1 MKKTSLK
8 FLTLIKTLILFG
20 FATGFAQNDAEKAIL
35 LKSYNLEELKK
46 IEQKLTNEGTIINQK
61 IQQLAVEKG
70 WELKKLNPDGTFDE
84 LVGILP
90 DSSPLYYSIEN
101 INAAKSTRANHLNTG
116 GSLNLNLN
124 GEGLTV
130 GVWDGGPTRISHQEF
145 GNRVTVGDGVTTL
158 NGNSFH
164 ATHVTG
170 TIGASGVD
178 LDAKGMAPS
187 INVKTFNWTND
198 IVEVVQEVQNGL
210 LLSNHSYGTSV
221 NSITTPWYIGAYS
234 QLAKSWDEIAY
245 AAPYYLMVASAGN
258 DGNSDNPNP
267 STFEYDKLNGN
278 KTAKNNLVIAN
289 AQDANIDANGNL
301 VSVSINSGSSQGPA
315 DDRRIKPDITG
326 NGTGLYSTNSS
337 NNTSYA
343 TLTGT
348 SMSGPNVMGTLALLQ
363 QYYNQING
371 KFMRAATL
379 KGLACHTADDAGKPG
394 PDANF
399 GWGLLN
405 AKAAATTITTNG
417 LNSWISEEKLSQGQ
431 TYTMTVQSVIGIPL
445 IASITW
451 TDIPGIANTG
461 VLNDP
466 TPALVND
473 LDIRVTQTDATFFP
487 WRLQSDA
494 DLDALRDGDNFVD
507 NVEIVKID
515 NPNGGL
521 YTITISHKGTLVLGP
536 QNYSLV
542 ITGISSGFAIIPFGD
557 EKVVCSSASAVYD
570 FNFNY
575 QSGNAVTFSAI
586 NQPAGSTITFSS
598 NNLTANE
605 PVTMTVS
612 NLQNVTPGEYAIGIM
627 GSNGTETET
636 RNVKLQVYNG
646 VFNPITQLFP
656 TNGQTSVAT
665 STSLNWNYDVNAE
678 SYLVRIALD
687 PQFQTIIQTFTTTE
701 NSVVISS
708 LLETT
713 VYYWQVTPSNFCGT
727 STQTNFFSFQT
738 GDIECGLTFTATDFT
753 NAIIGTTANSIAT
766 VPVTIPS
773 NFTINKVT
781 ASVLIDHT
789 WVQDMT
795 IYMESPTDSI
805 ILLEEP
811 CAGQDDIDA
820 TLDDEG
826 LPLTCGTT
834 PAISGNVIPFES
846 LSTFNNLNANGTWTL
861 RVIDNYNQD
870 GGSIDAVILNFCSV
884 SAIPNDLT
892 FVNNTIFTNTT
903 STKIILPAELNAQ
916 TELQSNAAQVY
927 TLVQNTSLGELRKE
941 DVTLG
946 VGATFTQDDINQS
959 KISYINTLINGATDT
974 FKVNVLNAA
983 GGWLPNQT
991 ATIFIQNQMHLSEF
1005 NLSEIAVYPNP
1016 TRGVITVKLPSI
1028 AYNNGNLSLV
1038 DMQGRTILSK
1048 EMIGSEETLSLEHFS
1063 QGIYLLT
1070 ITVDNQKITK
1080 KIVLEK

>member
-8 FLTLIKTLILFG
+8 FLNLIKTLILFG
-20 FATGFAQNDAEKAIL
+20 FANVFSQNESDKAIL
-35 LKSYNLEELKK
+35 LKSYNLDELKK
-46 IEQKLTNEGTIINQK
+46 IEQELTNETIITNQK
-61 IQQLAVEKG
+61 IQQLAIERG
-70 WELKKLNPDGTFDE
+70 WQVKRFNADGSFDE
-84 LVGILP
+84 LVGLLP
-90 DSSPLYYSIEN
+90 DGSPLYYSIEN
-101 INAAKSTRANHLNTG
+101 INASKSTRANHLNTG

-145 GNRVTVGDGVTTL
+145 GTRVTVGDGVTTL

-170 TIGASGVD
+170 TISASGVD
-178 LDAKGMAPS
+178 PDAKGMAPS

-234 QLAKSWDEIAY
+234 QPSRAWDEIAY

-301 VSVSINSGSSQGPA
+301 ISVTINSGSSQGPA

-326 NGTGLYSTNSS
+326 NGTGLFSTNSS
-337 NNTSYA
+337 SDSSYA

-363 QYYNQING
+363 QYYNQINS

-405 AKAAATTITTNG
+405 AKVAANTITSNG

-431 TYTMTVQSVIGIPL
+431 TYTMNIQSVAGVPL

-461 VLNDP
+461 VLNDT

-473 LDIRVTQTDATFFP
+473 LDIRVTQADTTFFP
-487 WRLQSDA
+487 WRLQADA
-494 DLDALRDGDNFVD
+494 DLNALRDGDNFVD

-515 NPNGGL
+515 NPNGGI
-521 YTITISHKGTLVLGP
+521 YTITISHKGALVQGF
-536 QNYSLV
+536 QNYSLI
-542 ITGISSGFAIIPFGD
+542 ITGINSGFAIIPSGD
-557 EKVVCSSASAVYD
+557 EKVVCSTVSAVYD

-575 QSGNAVTFSAI
+575 QSGSAVNFSAI
-586 NQPAGSTITFSS
+586 NQPVGSIVTFSS
-598 NNLTANE
+598 NNLMTSG
-605 PVTMTVS
+605 PITMTVS
-612 NLQNVTPGEYAIGIM
+612 NLQSVAPGEYIIGIV

-636 RNVKLQVYNG
+636 RNVKLQVYNA
-646 VFNPITQLFP
+646 VFNPITQIQP
-656 TNGQTSVAT
+656 SNGQTGVAT
-665 STSLNWNYDVNAE
+665 STTLNWTHDINAE
-678 SYLVRIALD
+678 SYLVRIASD
-687 PQFQTIIQTFTTTE
+687 PQFQTIIQTFNTTE
-701 NSVVISS
+701 NSVVVSS
-708 LLETT
+708 LSEAT

-727 STQTNFFSFQT
+727 SLQTNFFSFQT

-753 NAIIGTTANSIAT
+753 NAVIGTTPNSIAT
-766 VPVTIPS
+766 VPVTIAS
-773 NFTINKVT
+773 NFTVNKVT
-781 ASVLIDHT
+781 AAISIAHT

-795 IYMESPTDSI
+795 IYLESPTESI

-820 TLDDEG
+820 VLDDNG

-834 PAISGNVIPFES
+834 PAISGDVIPFEP
-846 LSTFNNLNANGTWTL
+846 LSSFNNLNAAGTWTL

-870 GGSIDAVILNFCSV
+870 GGSIDSVVLNFCSV
-884 SAIPNDLT
+884 STIPNALT
-892 FVNNTIFTNTT
+892 LVNNPILTTTN
-903 STKIILPAELNAQ
+903 SSKIILPSELNAQ
-916 TELQSNAAQVY
+916 TELQANSDQVY
-927 TLVQNTSLGELRKE
+927 TLIQNTSLGELKKE
-941 DVTLG
+941 NVTLS
-946 VGATFTQDDINQS
+946 VGATFTQDDINQN
-959 KISYINTLINGATDT
+959 KITYTNSLINGGTDS

-983 GGWLPNQT
+983 DGWLPNQT
-991 ATIFIQNQMHLSEF
+991 ATIIIQNQMNVAEV
-1005 NLSEIAVYPNP
+1005 NLSEISVYPNP
-1016 TRGVITVKLPSI
+1016 TSGILSVKLPSLTAI
-1028 AYNNGNLSLV
+1028 NGNLSLV
-1038 DMQGRTILSK
+1038 DMTGRTIFSK
-1048 EMIGSEETLSLEHFS
+1048 KMTSSEEIISMGHLS

-1070 ITVDNQKITK
+1070 ISVDNQKVTK

>member
-8 FLTLIKTLILFG
+8 FLIIIKTLVFFG
-20 FATGFAQNDAEKAIL
+20 FTSCFAQSETEKALI
-35 LKSYNLEELKK
+35 LKSSNLEELKR
-46 IEQKLTNEGTIINQK
+46 IESALTSELTITNQK
-61 IQQLAVEKG
+61 ILRLAAENG
-70 WELKKLNPDGTFDE
+70 WQLKKINPDGSFDE

-90 DSSPLYYSIEN
+90 DGSPLYYSIEN
-101 INAAKSTRANHLNTG
+101 VNAAKSSRANHLNTG

-145 GNRVTVGDGVTTL
+145 GNRMTVGDGVTTL

-170 TIGASGVD
+170 TIGAAGID
-178 LDAKGMAPS
+178 LAAKGMAPA

-198 IVEVVQEVQNGL
+198 IIEVVQEAQNGL

-234 QLAKSWDEIAY
+234 QPSRAWDEIAY

-289 AQDANIDANGNL
+289 AQDANVDVNGNL
-301 VSVSINSGSSQGPA
+301 ISVAINSGSSQGPA

-326 NGTGLYSTNSS
+326 NGTGLYSTNST
-337 NNTSYA
+337 NDTSYT

-363 QYYNQING
+363 QYYNQTNG

-379 KGLACHTADDAGKPG
+379 KGLACHTADDAGKVG

-405 AKAAATTITTNG
+405 AKAAANTITNNG
-417 LNSWISEEKLSQGQ
+417 LNSWISEEILSQGQ
-431 TYTMTVQSVIGIPL
+431 TFTMNVQSVVGVPL

-451 TDIPGIANTG
+451 TDIPGVANTG
-461 VLNDP
+461 ILNDP

-473 LDIRVTQTDATFFP
+473 LDIRVTQANDTFFP

-494 DLDALRDGDNFVD
+494 DLNALRDGDNNVD

-515 NPNGGL
+515 NPNGGI
-521 YTITISHKGTLVLGP
+521 YTITISHKGTLALGP
-536 QNYSLV
+536 QNYSIV
-542 ITGISSGFAIIPFGD
+542 ITGITSGFAIIPMGD
-557 EKVVCSSASAVYD
+557 DKEVCSTESAVFD

-586 NQPAGSTITFSS
+586 NQPTGSTVTFSS
-598 NNLTANE
+598 TNLTVNS

-612 NLQNVTPGEYAIGIM
+612 NLQNVAPGEYTIGIV
-627 GSNGTETET
+627 GTNGTETET
-636 RNVKLQVYNG
+636 RNVKLKVYNG
-646 VFNPITQLFP
+646 AFTPIIQQLP
-656 TNGQTSVAT
+656 NNGQTGVAT
-665 STSLNWNYDVNAE
+665 STTLNWNTDVNAE
-678 SYLVRIALD
+678 SYSVQIATD
-687 PQFQTIIQTFTTTE
+687 PQFQNVIQTITTTE
-701 NSVVISS
+701 NTAVISS
-708 LLETT
+708 LLATT
-713 VYYWQVTPSNFCGT
+713 VYYWKVTPSNFCGT

-738 GDIECGLTFTATDFT
+738 GAIECGLTFTATDFT
-753 NAIIGTTANSIAT
+753 DAIIGTTPNSIAT

-781 ASVLIDHT
+781 AAISIDHT

-795 IYMESPTDSI
+795 IYLESPTDSI
-805 ILLEEP
+805 ILFEEP
-811 CAGQDDIDA
+811 CGGQDDIDA

-826 LPLTCGTT
+826 LELTCGNT

-846 LSTFNNLNANGTWTL
+846 LSSFNNLNANGTWTL

-870 GGSIDAVILNFCSV
+870 GGDIDSFVLNFCSV
-884 SAIPNDLT
+884 AAIPNALN
-892 FVNNTIFTNTT
+892 FVNNTILTTTN
-903 STKIILPAELNAQ
+903 STKIILPTELNAQ
-916 TELQSNAAQVY
+916 TELQTSADQVY
-927 TLVQNTSLGELRKE
+927 TLVQTTSLGELKKE
-941 DVTLG
+941 NVTLS
-946 VGATFTQDDINQS
+946 VGSTFTQDDINQN
-959 KISYINTLINGATDT
+959 KISYTNALTIGATDT
-974 FKVNVLNAA
+974 FKVNVLNGAN
-983 GGWLPNQT
+983 GWLPNQT
-991 ATIFIQNQMHLSEF
+991 VTITIQNQMNVSDL
-1005 NLSEIAVYPNP
+1005 NLSEIVVYPNP
-1016 TRGVITVKLPSI
+1016 TSGNLTIKLPTNSF
-1028 AYNNGNLSLV
+1028 NNGKFSLV
-1038 DMQGRTILSK
+1038 DLQGRTILTK
-1048 EMIGSEETLSLEHFS
+1048 EINQTEESLSLDYLSE
-1063 QGIYLLT
+1063 GIYLLT
-1070 ITVDNQKITK
+1070 ISVDNQKITK

>member
-1 MKKTSLK
+1 MNKTSFK
-8 FLTLIKTLILFG
+8 FLTLIQTLILLVFSSG
-20 FATGFAQNDAEKAIL
+20 LAQNESEKEIL

-46 IEQKLTNEGTIINQK
+46 IEHELTTKTTLTNLK

-70 WELKKLNPDGTFDE
+70 WPLKKIHPDGSFDE
-84 LVGILP
+84 LIGILP
-90 DSSPLYYSIEN
+90 DGSPLYYSIEN
-101 INAAKSTRANHLNTG
+101 VNAANSTRANHLNTG

-145 GNRVTVGDGVTTL
+145 GNRVTVGDDATTL

-170 TIGASGVD
+170 TVGAAGINPA
-178 LDAKGMAPS
+178 AKGMAPT
-187 INVKTFNWTND
+187 INLKTFNWTND

-210 LLSNHSYGTSV
+210 LLSNHSYGTPV

-234 QLAKSWDEIAY
+234 QPSRSWDEVAY

-258 DGNSDNPNP
+258 DGNVDNPNP
-267 STFEYDKLNGN
+267 STFSYDKLNGN

-289 AQDANIDANGNL
+289 AQDANVDVNGNL
-301 VSVSINSGSSQGPA
+301 ISVAINSGSSQGPA
-315 DDRRIKPDITG
+315 DDKRIKPDITG
-326 NGTGLYSTNSS
+326 NGTGLFSTNSS
-337 NNTSYA
+337 SDTSYT

-363 QYYNQING
+363 QYYNQTNG
-371 KFMRAATL
+371 KFMRASTL

-405 AKAAATTITTNG
+405 AKVAANTITSNG

-431 TYTMTVQSVIGIPL
+431 TYTMTVQSVAGVPL

-451 TDIPGIANTG
+451 TDVPGVANTG

-494 DLDALRDGDNFVD
+494 DLNALRDGDNNVD
-507 NVEIVKID
+507 NVELVKID

-542 ITGISSGFAIIPFGD
+542 ITGITSGFAIIPFGD
-557 EKVVCSSASAVYD
+557 DKKVCSTESVVFD
-570 FNFNY
+570 FNFIY
-575 QSGNAVTFSAI
+575 QSGNAVTYSAI
-586 NQPAGSTITFSS
+586 NQPTGSTITFSS
-598 NNLTANE
+598 NNLTANS

-612 NLQNVTPGEYAIGIM
+612 NLQNVAPGEYTIGIV
-627 GSNGTETET
+627 GTNGTETET
-636 RNVKLQVYNG
+636 RNLKLRVYNG
-646 VFNPITQLFP
+646 AFTPIIQLLP
-656 TNGQTSVAT
+656 TDGQIGIAT
-665 STSLNWNYDVNAE
+665 STALNWTADVNAE
-678 SYLVRIALD
+678 SYSVQIATE
-687 PQFQTIIQTFTTTE
+687 PQFQNIIQTINTTE
-701 NSVVISS
+701 NTAIVSS
-708 LLETT
+708 LSETT
-713 VYYWQVTPSNFCGT
+713 VYYWRVIPSNFCGT
-727 STQTNFFSFQT
+727 STQTTFFSFQT
-738 GDIECGLTFTATDFT
+738 GAIDCGLTFTATDFT
-753 NAIIGTTANSIAT
+753 DAIIGTTPNSIAT
-766 VPVTIPS
+766 VPITIPS

-781 ASVLIDHT
+781 ASISIDHT

-795 IYMESPTDSI
+795 IYLESPTNSI

-811 CAGQDDIDA
+811 CGGQDDIDA
-820 TLDDEG
+820 TLDDAG
-826 LPLTCGTT
+826 LTLTCGTA

-846 LSTFNNLNANGTWTL
+846 LSTFNNLNASGTWTL
-861 RVIDNYNQD
+861 RVVDNYNQD
-870 GGSIDAVILNFCSV
+870 GGDIDSFVLNFCSV
-884 SAIPNDLT
+884 SAIPNALN
-892 FVNNTIFTNTT
+892 FVNNPILTTTNT
-903 STKIILPAELNAQ
+903 TKIILAAELNAQ
-916 TELQSNAAQVY
+916 TDLQTTTDQVY
-927 TLVQNTSLGELRKE
+927 TLVQNTSLGELKKE
-941 DVTLG
+941 NVTLL
-946 VGATFTQDDINQS
+946 VGATFTQEDINQN
-959 KISYINTLINGATDT
+959 KITYSNTLTNGATDT
-974 FKVNVLNAA
+974 FKVNVLNAS

-991 ATIFIQNQMHLSEF
+991 ATILIQNQMNVSEF
-1005 NLSEIAVYPNP
+1005 NLAEIAVYPNP
-1016 TRGVITVKLPSI
+1016 TRGIITVKLPSI
-1028 AYNNGNLSLV
+1028 AYNKGDLSLV
-1038 DMQGRTILSK
+1038 DIQGRTILSK
-1048 EMIGSEETLSLEHFS
+1048 EMIGTEENLSLEHLS

-1070 ITVDNQKITK
+1070 ISVDNQKITK

>member
-1 MKKTSLK
+1 MKKTSFK
-8 FLTLIKTLILFG
+8 FLLIIITLILVG
-20 FATGFAQNDAEKAIL
+20 ITNSFAQTEAEKAII
-35 LKSYNLEELKK
+35 LKSSNLDELKRIESTLTSESIITNEKIQRLAIEKGWKLKK
-46 IEQKLTNEGTIINQK
+46 I
-61 IQQLAVEKG
+61 
-70 WELKKLNPDGTFDE
+70 NPDGSFDE
-84 LVGILP
+84 LIGILP
-90 DSSPLYYSIEN
+90 DGSPLYYSIEN
-101 INAAKSTRANHLNTG
+101 VNASKSTRANHLNTG

-145 GNRVTVGDGVTTL
+145 GNRMTVGDGVTTL

-170 TIGASGVD
+170 TIGASGID
-178 LDAKGMAPS
+178 PAAKGMAPS

-234 QLAKSWDEIAY
+234 QPSRAWDEVAY

-258 DGNSDNPNP
+258 DGNSDNPSP
-267 STFEYDKLNGN
+267 STFSYDKLNGN

-289 AQDANIDANGNL
+289 AQDANVDINGNL
-301 VSVSINSGSSQGPA
+301 ISVVINSGSSQGPA

-326 NGTGLYSTNSS
+326 NGTGLFSTNSS
-337 NNTSYA
+337 SDTSYT

-363 QYYNQING
+363 QYYNQTNG

-405 AKAAATTITTNG
+405 AKAAANAITSNG

-431 TYTMTVQSVIGIPL
+431 TFTMTVQSVAGVPL
-445 IASITW
+445 TASITW

-473 LDIRVTQTDATFFP
+473 LDIRVTQTENTFFP

-494 DLDALRDGDNFVD
+494 DLNALRDGDNNVD

-515 NPNGGL
+515 NPNGGI
-521 YTITISHKGTLVLGP
+521 YTITISHKGTLALGP
-536 QNYSLV
+536 QDYSLV
-542 ITGISSGFAIIPFGD
+542 ITGITSGFAIIPVGED
-557 EKVVCSSASAVYD
+557 KEVCSTTSAVFD
-570 FNFNY
+570 FNFKY

-586 NQPAGSTITFSS
+586 NQPTGSIVTFSS
-598 NNLTANE
+598 TNLTVNS

-612 NLQNVTPGEYAIGIM
+612 NLQNVAPGEYTIGIS
-627 GSNGTETET
+627 GNNGTETET
-636 RNVKLQVYNG
+636 RNVKLKVYNG
-646 VFNPITQLFP
+646 AFIPIVQLLP
-656 TNGQTSVAT
+656 SNGQTGVAT
-665 STSLNWNYDVNAE
+665 STTLNWNADVNAE
-678 SYLVRIALD
+678 SYLIQIATD
-687 PQFQTIIQTFTTTE
+687 PQFQNVIQTINTIE
-701 NSVVISS
+701 NSSVVSS
-708 LLETT
+708 LLETA
-713 VYYWQVTPSNFCGT
+713 VYYWKVIPSNFCGT

-738 GDIECGLTFTATDFT
+738 GDVACGLTFTATDFT
-753 NAIIGTTANSIAT
+753 DAIIGTTPNSIAT
-766 VPVTIPS
+766 VPITIPS

-781 ASVLIDHT
+781 AAISINHT

-795 IYMESPTDSI
+795 IYLESPMDSI

-811 CAGQDDIDA
+811 CGGQDDIDA
-820 TLDDEG
+820 TLDDDG
-826 LPLTCGTT
+826 MALTCGTN
-834 PAISGNVIPFES
+834 PAISGIIFPVES
-846 LSTFNNLNANGTWTL
+846 LSTFNNLNANGIWTL

-870 GGSIDAVILNFCSV
+870 GGDIDSFVLNFCSV
-884 SAIPNDLT
+884 SAIPNALN
-892 FVNNTIFTNTT
+892 FVNNTILTTTNAA
-903 STKIILPAELNAQ
+903 KIILPSELNAQ
-916 TELQSNAAQVY
+916 TELQTSSAQVY
-927 TLVQNTSLGELRKE
+927 TLVQNTSLGELKKE
-941 DVTLG
+941 NVTLS
-946 VGATFTQDDINQS
+946 VGSTFTQDDINQN
-959 KISYINTLINGATDT
+959 KISYTNTLTVGATDT
-974 FKVNVLNAA
+974 FKVNVLNGAN
-983 GGWLPNQT
+983 GWLPNQT
-991 ATIFIQNQMHLSEF
+991 ATIVIQNQMNVSEF

-1016 TRGVITVKLPSI
+1016 TRGIVTVKLPSI
-1028 AYNNGNLSLV
+1028 AYNKGNLRLV
-1038 DMQGRTILSK
+1038 DMQGRTILTK
-1048 EMIGSEETLSLEHFS
+1048 EMIGSEENLSLEHLS

-1070 ITVDNQKITK
+1070 ISVDNQKITK
-1080 KIVLEK
+1080 KIVLEN